1 MPTADYVRTFNRFEY
16 KYLVRVETMRL
27 VAEALDG
34 YAVPDPHSD
43 PERGYPVHSLYWDSA
58 ELGFFWEKI
67 DGQKYRRK
75 LRFRRYGGSG
85 PAYVE
90 IKQRIDRSVQKRRVQ
105 MAPDDIARLF
115 GRGHIDSELES
126 AVVDP
131 VAQEALFLCRRYDL
145 RPTMAV
151 LYRRLAFH
159 GVFEHDLRIT
169 FDTRVQYDPRAM
181 DIRETFE
188 TGKYAVDPR
197 LAVMEIKFNH
207 AVPQW
212 LLALAARHQ
221 IELVRFSKYCAAI
234 DREVFGGRFT

>member
-1 MPTADYVRTFNRFEY
+1 MATAAYVRTFNRFEF
-16 KYLVRVETMRL
+16 KYLVRVETMQL
-27 VAEALDG
+27 IVEALAG
-34 YAVPDPHSD
+34 YVVPDPHSD
-43 PERGYPVHSLYWDSA
+43 PERGYPVYTLYWDSP
-58 ELGFFWEKI
+58 ELIFFWEKI

-75 LRFRRYGGSG
+75 LRFRSYESG

-90 IKQRIDRSVQKRRVQ
+90 IKQRIDRSVQKRRLQ
-105 MAPDDIARLF
+105 MPQEDVARLF
-115 GRGHIDSELES
+115 GRGEIDSELES

-131 VAQEALFLCRRYDL
+131 VGQEALFLCRRYDL

-151 LYRRLAFH
+151 LYRRLAFQ

-169 FDTRVQYDPRAM
+169 FDTRVQYDSRAM
-181 DIRETFE
+181 DIRETFR

-212 LLALAARHQ
+212 LIALAARHQ
-221 IELVRFSKYCAAI
+221 IELVRFSKYCAAV